1 MKLRKAT
8 PIEHRRGTAFVTR
21 ARGCTSEEIL
31 TPVYTIGPE
40 AERLNQIRRGRNM
53 PLRDMA
59 SRLGFRAVE
68 LSALENG
75 RLVPEDPK
83 AWQRILDV
91 ASK

>member
-1 MKLRKAT
+1 MKLRSAT
-8 PIEHRRGTAFVTR
+8 PVEHRRGQAFVTR

-31 TPVYTIGPE
+31 TPVYKIGPE
-40 AERLNQIRRGRNM
+40 AERLIEIRRGRNIA
-53 PLRDMA
+53 LRDMA

-83 AWQRILDV
+83 HWRRILEV